1 MGQEKFGT
9 RTEIKNLNSFKAVKD
24 AINYEIARQ
33 TQVLNEGGQV
43 VQQTLLWD
51 KEHGFTK
58 PMRSKEDAL
67 DYRYFPEPDLPPL
80 ILRKDRLEKIK
91 AQMPELPAA
100 KEAKFVALGLSAY
113 DAGVLTLTRKTAEY
127 FEQVLSCGAGA
138 KAAANWITT
147 DLMGLLNADKK
158 DIGQS
163 PVAAADLAE
172 LIKLVESGK
181 ISRNQAKTV
190 FEQMYKT
197 GEKAA
202 ALVEKMG
209 LSQVSDELQLFAWAQ
224 EAINESPKAVA
235 DFKKGN
241 RAAVGALVGAV
252 MKKSRGKANPRRMN
266 EILVELLGK

>member
-1 MGQEKFGT
+1 MT
-9 RTEIKNLNSFKAVKD
+9 PAPID
-24 AINYEIARQ
+24 A
-33 TQVLNEGGQV
+33 T
-43 VQQTLLWD
+43 
-51 KEHGFTK
+51 
-58 PMRSKEDAL
+58 PS
-67 DYRYFPEPDLPPL
+67 PP
-80 ILRKDRLEKIK
+80 ICI
-91 AQMPELPAA
+91 
-100 KEAKFVALGLSAY
+100 
-113 DAGVLTLTRKTAEY
+113 
-127 FEQVLSCGAGA
+127 
-138 KAAANWITT
+138 
-147 DLMGLLNADKK
+147 NADKK

-209 LSQVSDELQLFAWAQ
+209 LSQVSDEGQLFAWAQ